1 MKKTAV
7 TCKKHFSVSGLRNTC
22 VFLTTMYKLNQGN
35 KRAKKMRNQ
44 ERKLV
49 RTSASTAH
57 LISSKKFSSQAKTIF
72 ACLCEGPVTGT
83 DHKLPKL
90 MEKKID
96 FFLSQSCIKICNFT
110 CIFKI
115 ILQDRIAV
123 QRLNTL
129 HEK

>member
-1 MKKTAV
+1 M
-7 TCKKHFSVSGLRNTC
+7 
-22 VFLTTMYKLNQGN
+22 
-35 KRAKKMRNQ
+35 
-44 ERKLV
+44 

-57 LISSKKFSSQAKTIF
+57 LISSEKFSSQAKTIF
-72 ACLCEGPVTGT
+72 ACLCKGPVTGT

-90 MEKKID
+90 MKKKIS
-96 FFLSQSCIKICNFT
+96 FLSQSCIKICNFT

-115 ILQDRIAV
+115 ILQDRTAV